1 MMEGV
6 RSGDV
11 WGYVYRKGLA
21 VMDQEGIFWG
31 DVSFMF

>member
-11 WGYVYRKGLA
+11 WGYVYRKGLT